1 MINDTLSDMLVR
13 IKNAQ
18 TMGKKQVDVVDSKL
32 NRSVCDVL
40 VDEGFVESY
49 DAIKVEEKPFLKINL
64 KYYMNKPV
72 IQMLKRVSKSSL
84 RVYKKC
90 RDVPKIIDGFGV
102 MVMSTPK
109 GVMSHLKA
117 REANLG
123 GEALFIIN

>member
-1 MINDTLSDMLVR
+1 MVNDTLSDMLAR

-18 TMGKKQVDVVDSKL
+18 AMGKKQVEVIDSKL

-40 VDEGFVESY
+40 VDEGYVNAY
-49 DAIKVEEKPFLKINL
+49 DAIKIEDKPFLRVDL

-72 IQMLKRVSKSSL
+72 IQMIDRVSKSSL
-84 RVYKKC
+84 RVYKQC
-90 RDVPKIIDGFGV
+90 RDIPKVIDGFGV
-102 MVMSTPK
+102 MVLSTSK

-117 REANLG
+117 REANVG

>member
-1 MINDTLSDMLVR
+1 MVNDTLSDMLAR

-18 TMGKKQVDVVDSKL
+18 MMGKKQVEVIDSKL

-40 VDEGFVESY
+40 VDEGFLEAY
-49 DAIKVEEKPFLKINL
+49 DVIKVEEKPALSISL

-72 IQMLKRVSKSSL
+72 IQMLQRVSKSSL
-84 RVYKKC
+84 RVYKQC
-90 RDVPKIIDGFGV
+90 RDIPKIIDGFGV
-102 MVMSTPK
+102 MVLSTSK

-117 REANLG
+117 REAKVG

>member
-1 MINDTLSDMLVR
+1 MVNDTLSDMLVR

-18 TMGKKQVDVVDSKL
+18 TMGKKQVDVIDSKL

-40 VDEGFVESY
+40 VDEGFVETY
-49 DAIKVEEKPFLKINL
+49 DAIKVEEKPFLKVSL

-72 IQMLKRVSKSSL
+72 IQMVKRVSKSSL

-102 MVMSTPK
+102 MVLSTPK

>member
-1 MINDTLSDMLVR
+1 MVNDTLSDMLVR

-18 TMGKKQVDVVDSKL
+18 TMGKKNVDVIDSKL
-32 NRSVCDVL
+32 NRSVCEVL
-40 VDEGFVESY
+40 VDEGYVDSY
-49 DAIKVEEKPFLKINL
+49 DMIKVDNKPFLTINL
-64 KYYMNKPV
+64 KYYVGKPV
-72 IQMLKRVSKSSL
+72 IQMIKRVSKSSL

-102 MVMSTPK
+102 MVLSTPK

-117 REANLG
+117 KKANLG

>member
-1 MINDTLSDMLVR
+1 MVNDTLSDMLAR

-18 TMGKKQVDVVDSKL
+18 MMGKKQVEVIDSKL

-40 VDEGFVESY
+40 VDEGFVEAY
-49 DAIKVEEKPFLKINL
+49 DVIKVEEKPALSISL

-72 IQMLKRVSKSSL
+72 IQMLQRVSKSSL
-84 RVYKKC
+84 RVYKQC
-90 RDVPKIIDGFGV
+90 RDIPKIIDGFGV
-102 MVMSTPK
+102 MVLSTSK

-117 REANLG
+117 REAKVG

>member
-1 MINDTLSDMLVR
+1 MVNDTLSDMLVR

-18 TMGKKQVDVVDSKL
+18 TMGKKQVEVIDSKL

-40 VDEGFVESY
+40 VDEGFVDTY
-49 DAIKVEEKPFLKINL
+49 DAIKIEEKPFLRINL

-72 IQMLKRVSKSSL
+72 IHMIKRVSKSSL

-90 RDVPKIIDGFGV
+90 REVPKIIDGFGV
-102 MVMSTPK
+102 MVVSTSK

>member
-1 MINDTLSDMLVR
+1 MVNDTLSDMLVR

-18 TMGKKQVDVVDSKL
+18 TMGKKQVEVIDSKL

-40 VDEGFVESY
+40 VDEGYVDSY

-72 IQMLKRVSKSSL
+72 IQMVKRVSKSSL

-102 MVMSTPK
+102 MVLSTSK

>member
-1 MINDTLSDMLVR
+1 MVNDTLSDMLAR

-18 TMGKKQVDVVDSKL
+18 AMGKKQVEVIDSKL

-40 VDEGFVESY
+40 VDEGFVAAY
-49 DAIKVEEKPFLKINL
+49 DAIKVEDKPFLKVDL

-72 IQMLKRVSKSSL
+72 IQMIDRVSKSSL
-84 RVYKKC
+84 RVYKQC
-90 RDVPKIIDGFGV
+90 RDIPKVIDGFGV
-102 MVMSTPK
+102 MVLSTSK

-117 REANLG
+117 REAKVG

>member
-18 TMGKKQVDVVDSKL
+18 TMGKKQVDVIDSKL

>member
-1 MINDTLSDMLVR
+1 MVNDTLSDMLAR

-18 TMGKKQVDVVDSKL
+18 AMGKKYVEVIDSKL

-40 VDEGFVESY
+40 VDEGFLNAY
-49 DAIKVEEKPFLKINL
+49 DAIKVEEKPFLKIDL

-72 IQMLKRVSKSSL
+72 IQMIDRVSKSSL
-84 RVYKKC
+84 RVYKQC
-90 RDVPKIIDGFGV
+90 RDIPKIIDGFGV
-102 MVMSTPK
+102 MVLSTSK

-117 REANLG
+117 REAKVG

>member
-1 MINDTLSDMLVR
+1 MVNDTLSDMLAR

-18 TMGKKQVDVVDSKL
+18 AMGKKQVEVIDSKL

-40 VDEGFVESY
+40 VDEGFVSAY
-49 DAIKVEEKPFLKINL
+49 DAIKVEDKPFLRVDL

-72 IQMLKRVSKSSL
+72 IQMIDRVSKSSL
-84 RVYKKC
+84 RVYKQC
-90 RDVPKIIDGFGV
+90 RDIPKVIDGFGV
-102 MVMSTPK
+102 MVLSTSK

-117 REANLG
+117 REAKVG

>member
-1 MINDTLSDMLVR
+1 MVNDTLSDMLVR

-18 TMGKKQVDVVDSKL
+18 TMKKKDVIVIDSKL
-32 NRSVCDVL
+32 NRNVCDVL
-40 VDEGFVESY
+40 VGEGYVDAYE
-49 DAIKVEEKPFLKINL
+49 AIKVEEKPFLKINL

-72 IQMLKRVSKSSL
+72 IHMIQRVSKSSL
-84 RVYKKC
+84 RVYKQS

-102 MVMSTPK
+102 MVLSTSK

>member
-1 MINDTLSDMLVR
+1 MVNDTLSDMLAR

-18 TMGKKQVDVVDSKL
+18 AMGKKQVEVIDSKL

-40 VDEGFVESY
+40 VDEGFVNAY
-49 DAIKVEEKPFLKINL
+49 DAIKVEDKPFLRVDL

-72 IQMLKRVSKSSL
+72 IQMIDRVSKSSL
-84 RVYKKC
+84 RVYKQC
-90 RDVPKIIDGFGV
+90 RDIPKVIDGFGV
-102 MVMSTPK
+102 MVLSTSK

-117 REANLG
+117 REANVG